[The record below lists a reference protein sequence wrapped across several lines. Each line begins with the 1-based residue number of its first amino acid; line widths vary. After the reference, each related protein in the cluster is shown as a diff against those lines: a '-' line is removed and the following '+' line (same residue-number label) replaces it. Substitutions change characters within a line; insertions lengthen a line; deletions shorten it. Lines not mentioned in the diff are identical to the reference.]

1 MQTLLQEIRKSLNIP
16 NEHHTQ
22 WLRELVAA
30 KKSGKLNTRAE
41 FPGKQQPQQ
50 VPQQVPP
57 AFLPPQKPQKHEKP
71 KPSTASRPG
80 RVNPAEAAKKAKAQ
94 AAAQADA
101 EQQANKKQQPPEGL
115 PSNPVH
121 MKGHVCGTSQTWS
134 TTPYLLILGSAAAT
148 ASPQARTADL
158 ALAQQRPGLPDLGVV
173 VSTQQ
178 FLAGCHKLQNTI
190 IMLSADAHMLMLCP
204 CPLLV
209 AAPQLSSSS
218 QGGIGLPAGAA
229 RLPGHSFVL
238 STDASHALCAAGR
251 VQLQQQELSVVGEFC
266 ARSDS
271 VAELLHTKICVQF
284 YNKDSGW
291 HEGVVMAYDATE
303 GKVEVALLNSK
314 KREKLDYKK
323 SHCLLVHEN
332 ELVTDL
338 SNYV

>member
-1 MQTLLQEIRKSLNIP
+1 MTLLQEIRKSLNIP

-121 MKGHVCGTSQTWS
+121 MK
-134 TTPYLLILGSAAAT
+134 
-148 ASPQARTADL
+148 
-158 ALAQQRPGLPDLGVV
+158 
-173 VSTQQ
+173 
-178 FLAGCHKLQNTI
+178 
-190 IMLSADAHMLMLCP
+190 
-204 CPLLV
+204 
-209 AAPQLSSSS
+209 
-218 QGGIGLPAGAA
+218 
-229 RLPGHSFVL
+229 
-238 STDASHALCAAGR
+238 
-251 VQLQQQELSVVGEFC
+251 
-266 ARSDS
+266 
-271 VAELLHTKICVQF
+271 VQF